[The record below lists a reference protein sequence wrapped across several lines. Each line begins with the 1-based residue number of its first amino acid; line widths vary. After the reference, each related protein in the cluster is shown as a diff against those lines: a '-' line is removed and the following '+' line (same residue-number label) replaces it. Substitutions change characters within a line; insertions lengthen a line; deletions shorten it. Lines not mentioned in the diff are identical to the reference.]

1 MSDANRRP
9 KILIADSIADAGIEI
24 LERHFDVDVRTGLDA
39 ETLRSVI
46 SEYEGIVVRSAT
58 ELPAETL
65 AKATNLEVIARA
77 GAGLDTIDVAA
88 ALDAG
93 IQVVN
98 SPDANTIAVA
108 ELTLGLML
116 ALARNLPQAD
126 ASLKEGRWEKSA
138 LMGTGLAEKTL
149 GIVGFGRIGRAVA
162 ERAQA
167 FGMRVV
173 TNQRRPTPELY
184 LEEGVE
190 PLDLEELLA
199 QSDFVSMHIPATE
212 GTRGLVGREFLA
224 AMKPTAWLVNTS
236 RGSIVDES
244 ALLEALDSSTIRGAA
259 LDVFSEEPA
268 VDSRLAQHP
277 KVVATP
283 HIGASTKDAQTK
295 AAVDVA
301 EQLVAILSDAQPRTV
316 LPVRVIRTDDLV
328 PHEAH
333 DEKRVSALVARLE
346 DEDVLRNPPIVT
358 AVDDRF
364 VLLDGA
370 TRSEAL
376 RRIGFEHMVVQVVE
390 TDESLQL
397 DTWSHALRDS
407 TFEQIVAAVDAAEGL
422 STEPTT
428 SSSALDVLL
437 EQGGVCAIIAP
448 EGDAVVVHSEQGLNR
463 FIAAERATQAYNGV
477 SDVARTLERDLAT
490 VYAEYPDMAAMAVY
504 PQFTVEQVLLAARSG
519 HLLPAGVTRF
529 IVPGRVLHLDVE
541 LDWLASDR
549 PVEEKNREMHE
560 QLQARHLRGEIRF
573 YREPVYLLDE

>member
-9 KILIADSIADAGIEI
+9 KILIADSIADTGVEI
-24 LERHFDVDVRTGLDA
+24 LEQHFDVDVRTGLDP

-58 ELPAETL
+58 KLPAETI

-108 ELTLGLML
+108 ELALGLML

-199 QSDFVSMHIPATE
+199 QSDFVSIHIPATE
-212 GTRGLVGREFLA
+212 DTRGLVGREFLA

-236 RGSIVDES
+236 RGSVVDEP
-244 ALLEALDSSTIRGAA
+244 ALLEALDSGTIRGAA

-316 LPVRVIRTDDLV
+316 LPVRVIRTADLV

-333 DEKRVSALVARLE
+333 DEKRVSALVDRLE

-358 AVDDRF
+358 AVGDRF

-397 DTWSHALRDS
+397 DTWSHALRNSD
-407 TFEQIVAAVDAAEGL
+407 FEQIVAAVDAAEGL

-428 SSSALDVLL
+428 ASSALDVLL

-463 FIAAERATQAYNGV
+463 FIAAERATEAYNGV

-549 PVEEKNREMHE
+549 PIEEKNREMHE